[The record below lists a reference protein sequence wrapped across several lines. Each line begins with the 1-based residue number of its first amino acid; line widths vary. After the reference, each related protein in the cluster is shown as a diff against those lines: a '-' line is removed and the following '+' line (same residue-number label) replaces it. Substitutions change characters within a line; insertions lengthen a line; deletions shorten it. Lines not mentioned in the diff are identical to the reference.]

1 MVWVVERSDLNNYE
15 YNVSAWLS
23 EADALKQAVHEMVAH
38 INKIYHADD
47 ADLIDA
53 VKEIDEL
60 LQAKNQ
66 RAAIDL
72 WNDCCYNIDQSSP
85 VYWSV
90 TDYSVKVYGGGPIA
104 FNKKKYPFLDS
115 AAQSA
120 APTNGLI
127 NNHTCVLCGNTKLNR
142 SEKSCWSCGTPI

>member
-47 ADLIDA
+47 ADLIDT

-60 LQAKNQ
+60 LQAKNY
-66 RAAIDL
+66 RAAMDV
-72 WNDCCYNIDQSSP
+72 WNDCGYNMDQSGAI
-85 VYWSV
+85 YWSV
-90 TDYSVKVYGGGPIA
+90 TDYSTKVYGNGPIA
-104 FNKKKYPFLDS
+104 FNKKKYPFLDA
-115 AAQSA
+115 AAQAA

-127 NNHTCVLCGNTKLNR
+127 NNHTCILCGNTKLNR